1 MGMLCHLL
9 AFSGFIVPFG
19 TILGPL
25 IFWLVKKDSDPY
37 VDEQGKESLNFQIS
51 MMIYAIVSGILILLA
66 VGVILLPVVLLA
78 NLILTIIGTIKASKG
93 EPWKYPVTI
102 RLVK

>member
-1 MGMLCHLL
+1 
-9 AFSGFIVPFG
+9 
-19 TILGPL
+19 
-25 IFWLVKKDSDPY
+25 
-37 VDEQGKESLNFQIS
+37 
-51 MMIYAIVSGILILLA
+51 
-66 VGVILLPVVLLA
+66 LA